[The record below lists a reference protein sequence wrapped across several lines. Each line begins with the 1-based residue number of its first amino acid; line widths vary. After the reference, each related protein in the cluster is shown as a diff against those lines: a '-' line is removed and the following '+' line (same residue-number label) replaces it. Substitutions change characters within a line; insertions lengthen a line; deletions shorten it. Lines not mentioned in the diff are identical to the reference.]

1 LAVFGTNQRLEN
13 AQLATT
19 LMIDKYTFVCPHL
32 PVLQYT
38 AQAGPMSG
46 EDYLQH
52 ELAGGNAGC
61 VDSSA
66 AVAAAELVQQH
77 VLHQGMEEKHVAL
90 SRSPQQSL

>member
-1 LAVFGTNQRLEN
+1 
-13 AQLATT
+13 
-19 LMIDKYTFVCPHL
+19 
-32 PVLQYT
+32 
-38 AQAGPMSG
+38 MSG